1 MIKYEIS
8 IVSLLHKNEVSIPC
22 TQEISRDLRDF
33 NCMPCTL
40 TTLRWRR
47 TTPATRWTSVRRQW
61 RLPRQV
67 PFYNFKTDS
76 WALFLENEYS
86 RFQKTPKSVKNHFWL
101 SYNIQIRAQKGE
113 DEVAELDAKAKQLET
128 ELDLTAEKLG
138 YVSLQVKTLNQGL
151 VRLVRFPTPL
161 TFGRASGLG
170 NLTRIRLPP
179 GMTKPL
185 KGALTQRKL
194 QIKLCLSLWVTLIPI
209 TMDRSLVEHQPLELF
224 SILANSILHNL

>member
-1 MIKYEIS
+1 MKVEIESYYWTAGLELNGSMIKYEIS

-33 NCMPCTL
+33 HCMPCTL
-40 TTLRWRR
+40 TTWRWRR

-76 WALFLENEYS
+76 WASFLKMS
-86 RFQKTPKSVKNHFWL
+86 IVDSKKLPKAQKNHFWP

-113 DEVAELDAKAKQLET
+113 DEVADLDAKAKQLET

-138 YVSLQVKTLNQGL
+138 YVSLQVKTFKRG
-151 VRLVRFPTPL
+151 
-161 TFGRASGLG
+161 
-170 NLTRIRLPP
+170 
-179 GMTKPL
+179 
-185 KGALTQRKL
+185 
-194 QIKLCLSLWVTLIPI
+194 LSLKENFKSSSVWVCEWH
-209 TMDRSLVEHQPLELF
+209 SSQ
-224 SILANSILHNL
+224 